1 MLQNV
6 QQYTS
11 QYFFILSSFT
21 NTTEDRLVSL
31 FQTWTKK
38 HFLWQ
43 AHLATGKYLHYG
55 TVNSLILYF
64 FVALVTTILEKRLKI
79 EVQDSVKLDETQRVH
94 LVREAPPCGSL
105 SY

>member
-1 MLQNV
+1 MP
-6 QQYTS
+6 
-11 QYFFILSSFT
+11 
-21 NTTEDRLVSL
+21 L

-64 FVALVTTILEKRLKI
+64 FVAFVKTILEKRLKI
-79 EVQDSVKLDETQRVH
+79 EVQDFVKLDETHRFN
-94 LVREAPPCGSL
+94 LLRERPPYGSL